1 MAAKRLPTLFP
12 VLTRKESI
20 EVTKIYS
27 VAGLLPEGS
36 GLITERPFRMPH
48 HSASHEGLVGG
59 GKHSRPGEVT
69 LAHKGILFLD
79 EAPEF
84 RQNLL
89 QGLRE
94 PIENRTV
101 TICPRGKKYFIPA
114 SFQLVMT
121 ANPCPCGNLGRNKRV
136 CYCSTREIQAYW
148 KRLGGMAKR
157 MCSGVTGE
165 YYWYYAIKICF
176 LFTSAFIWLILL
188 KK

>member
-1 MAAKRLPTLFP
+1 M
-12 VLTRKESI
+12 
-20 EVTKIYS
+20 
-27 VAGLLPEGS
+27 PEGS

-148 KRLGGMAKR
+148 KRLGGMEKR
-157 MCSGVTGE
+157 MFSGVMGE
-165 YYWYYAIKICF
+165 YCKHRNNKI
-176 LFTSAFIWLILL
+176 SRRARQDRKEVFI
-188 KK
+188 